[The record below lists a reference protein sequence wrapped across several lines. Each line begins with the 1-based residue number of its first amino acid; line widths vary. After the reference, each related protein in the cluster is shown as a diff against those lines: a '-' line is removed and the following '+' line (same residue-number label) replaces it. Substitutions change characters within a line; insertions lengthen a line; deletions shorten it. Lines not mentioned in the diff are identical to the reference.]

1 MQKPSGDESLIAG
14 SGKSPGGGNSNPLQ
28 YSCRENPMDRGDLQ
42 AKVHEEA
49 RLDTNERLTHT
60 HTYYYRN
67 KNSVTLVEG

>member
-1 MQKPSGDESLIAG
+1 
-14 SGKSPGGGNSNPLQ
+14 
-28 YSCRENPMDRGDLQ
+28 MDRGDLQ

-67 KNSVTLVEG
+67 KNSVTLVEGQT